1 MMRLYDAI
9 IDVDPVSAFVYD
21 LWLIVL
27 PIAAVVIV
35 AAVII
40 LVQRKRE
47 KAKGSRKD
55 E

>member
-1 MMRLYDAI
+1 MKLYDAI
-9 IDVDPVSAFVYD
+9 VDIDPAAAFVHN
-21 LWLIVL
+21 LWLIAL

-40 LVQRKRE
+40 LVQRKRKKTRE
-47 KAKGSRKD
+47 SRKD